1 MRVSNPFKIL
11 GKVDMAT
18 WGCLIQFLVLIAI
31 LGLIVVLL
39 IYGEI
44 LVVN

>member
-11 GKVDMAT
+11 GKVGLAA
-18 WGCLIQFLVLIAI
+18 WGCLIQFLVFIAI
-31 LGLIVVLL
+31 LGLIAGVL
-39 IYGEI
+39 IYGEV

>member
-11 GKVDMAT
+11 GKIGMAT
-18 WGCLIQFLVLIAI
+18 WGCLIQLLVLVAI

-39 IYGEI
+39 IYGDI
-44 LVVN
+44 LVAN